1 MIKFILAAAIGCSCL
16 LCGVI
21 KSGGYRLRVSELV
34 YFRDMLLSLSREMTY
49 RKDPVMLSLA
59 RIKNQTSGLAKD
71 FITKITS
78 DETVDFRHSWGLA
91 ADSIYGDSIL
101 TSDDIEILKETG
113 AELGASGIMQQRSMI
128 EMITAKLDL
137 QIQKAD
143 EDFRTK
149 GRMYKAIGGFCG
161 VCAIILLI

>member
-1 MIKFILAAAIGCSCL
+1 M
-16 LCGVI
+16 CGII

-34 YFRDMLLSLSREMTY
+34 SFRDMLLSLSREMTY
-49 RKDPVMLSLA
+49 RKDPVILSLA

-78 DETVDFRHSWGLA
+78 DETVDFRRSWELA
-91 ADSIYGDSIL
+91 ADSIYGGSAM
-101 TSDDIEILKETG
+101 TPEDIEILKETG
-113 AELGASGIMQQRSMI
+113 AELGASGIVQQQSMI

-149 GRMYKAIGGFCG
+149 GRMCKAIGGFCG
-161 VCAIILLI
+161 ACAIILLI